1 MDVHNAFLHGD
12 LQEKVYIRM
21 PLSFY
26 AHKPRMACHMKKSLY
41 GLRHAPRCWF
51 AKLASALKEYG
62 FKQSYSDYSLFV
74 TPQNQGVSLKIC
86 QPAETCKYQV
96 S

>member
-1 MDVHNAFLHGD
+1 MVTIFTFLAAATTKNLELYQMDVHNAFLHGD
-12 LQEKVYIRM
+12 LQENVYIRM
-21 PLSFY
+21 PLGFY
-26 AHKPRMACHMKKSLY
+26 AHKSRMVCHMKKSLY

-74 TPQNQGVSLKIC
+74 TP
-86 QPAETCKYQV
+86 
-96 S
+96 